1 MIISRR
7 MKSCD
12 VYLSHVMENSA
23 WNMMERQPNVNL
35 YFFLN
40 VTLMVKMIKMVSKER
55 QFIFTKREDGKLAVI
70 YKTDKMLRTF
80 VVTQE
85 FFHNMFV
92 TVMNKKIIGD
102 PCFGTSPLEV
112 VGFHVVEATM
122 LTMKK
127 MLGMMSPFEIKA
139 DIEAKVEYNI

>member
-1 MIISRR
+1 
-7 MKSCD
+7 
-12 VYLSHVMENSA
+12 
-23 WNMMERQPNVNL
+23 
-35 YFFLN
+35 
-40 VTLMVKMIKMVSKER
+40 MVSKER

-139 DIEAKVEYNI
+139 DIEAKIEYNI